1 MEEGLVAIKSMPPEF
16 VKATEKAR
24 EKERRKVAR
33 ENNMETLRRESEE
46 RRVRSLE
53 RARVRTYKPFAFT
66 GYFVEACDIV
76 AYYENILSI

>member
-1 MEEGLVAIKSMPPEF
+1 MEDGLVAIKSMPPEF

-33 ENNMETLRRESEE
+33 ENNMEALRRESEE

-53 RARVRTYKPFAFT
+53 RARVRTCIHLHSR
-66 GYFVEACDIV
+66 GIV
-76 AYYENILSI
+76 APYENIISI